1 MGMRKLFYIISLT
14 LLTGLGANAQVKSF
28 KDIIGKWEIVGQGM
42 NGASLE
48 VIDSNRI
55 YLTYGGEKK
64 DVFDAVLNTKKSPAW
79 FDFKIR
85 DSTEVLQ
92 VKTLIHVYSD
102 GVMKWQL
109 FIEDERPEFFTSNK
123 GEMMYLKKLGSGT
136 SVAGT
141 Q

>member
-1 MGMRKLFYIISLT
+1 MH
-14 LLTGLGANAQVKSF
+14 LGANAQVKSF
-28 KDIIGKWEIVGQGM
+28 KDITGKWEIVGQDL

-55 YLTYGGEKK
+55 FLTYGGQKK
-64 DVFDAVLNTKKSPAW
+64 EVIDAVLNTKKSPAW
-79 FDFKIR
+79 FDFKIK

-92 VKTLIHVYSD
+92 VKTLIHVYND
-102 GVMKWQL
+102 GIMKWQL
-109 FIEDERPEFFTSNK
+109 FIEEDRPEFFTSNK
-123 GEMMYLKKLGSGT
+123 GEMMYLKKLSGST